1 MEEKTYYLVVSGKN
15 QTPFPSL
22 ELMIQFFQESGNLF
36 NAIIDDCKFYE
47 VNVKQIKS
55 PLK

>member
-1 MEEKTYYLVVSGKN
+1 MEEKSYYLVVYGKN
-15 QTPFPSL
+15 QTAFPSL
-22 ELMIQFFQESGNLF
+22 ELMIQFFQECGNLF
-36 NAIIDDCKFYE
+36 DSIIDDCKFYE